1 MHPDV
6 SVVIVNYNVK
16 ELLRKC
22 LETLFVFTDPSVT
35 LEVFVVDNAS
45 SDGSV
50 EMVRKDFPGVKLIAN
65 TVNAGFPAANN
76 MAFRQCTGRY
86 VFMLNPDTEFHE
98 DTIGRLVAHFDT
110 HPGLAV
116 AGPKLL
122 NSDGSLQ
129 RSAWRTWTLSY
140 IFFDAFHLSR
150 LTPGRFYA
158 NRDWNKPF
166 MADLLSGA
174 AIFFRREVFTQ
185 IGMLD
190 EALFWIEDADFTW
203 RANKAGLKVEYWPGT
218 TLTHHTGQ
226 SAKKNYVVSLSNQV
240 FNKIKFMRK
249 HGTGFEVFLVKVISL
264 LHVLL
269 KIVFFALRAPFS
281 AVSRAKLKAYAYTLP
296 RVFNPPQGI
305 R

>member
-1 MHPDV
+1 MSPDV
-6 SVVIVNYNVK
+6 SVVIVNYNVR

-22 LETLFVFTDPSVT
+22 LETLFAFTDPSVM
-35 LEVFVVDNAS
+35 LEIFVVDNAS

-50 EMVRKDFPGVKLIAN
+50 EMIREKFPAVKLIAN
-65 TVNAGFPAANN
+65 AENVGFPAANN
-76 MAFRQCTGRY
+76 MAFRECTGRY

-98 DTIGRLVAHFDT
+98 DTIGKLVSRLDGD
-110 HPGLAV
+110 PGIAV
-116 AGPKLL
+116 AGPRLL

-129 RSAWRTWTLSY
+129 RSAWRAWRLSY

-150 LTPGRFYA
+150 FTPGRFYA
-158 NRDWNKPF
+158 DKDWNKPF
-166 MADLLSGA
+166 DADMLSGA
-174 AIFFRREVFTQ
+174 AIFFRREIFMK

-190 EALFWIEDADFTW
+190 ESLFWIEDADFTW
-203 RANKAGLKVEYWPGT
+203 RANREGLKVEYWPGT
-218 TLTHHTGQ
+218 QLTHHIGQ

-249 HGTGFEVFLVKVISL
+249 HGTGFQVFLVKLISL
-264 LHVLL
+264 LHVSL
-269 KIVFFALRAPFS
+269 KIIFFTLRAPFS
-281 AVSRAKLKAYAYTLP
+281 AVSRAKLKAYAYTFP

>member
-1 MHPDV
+1 MSPDV
-6 SVVIVNYNVK
+6 SVVIVSYNVK

-22 LETLFVFTDPSVT
+22 LETLFGHTSPSVA

-50 EMVRKDFPGVKLIAN
+50 EMIREQFPAVKLIAN
-65 TVNAGFPAANN
+65 ERNEGFPAANN
-76 MAFRQCTGRY
+76 VAFRQCTGRF

-98 DTIGRLVAHFDT
+98 DTISRLVSHFDT
-110 HPGLAV
+110 HPSLAV
-116 AGPKLL
+116 VGPKLL
-122 NSDGSLQ
+122 NTDGSLQ
-129 RSAWRTWTLSY
+129 RSAWRSWRLSY
-140 IFFDAFHLSR
+140 IFFDAFHLGS
-150 LTPGRFYA
+150 LTPGRFYKD
-158 NRDWNKPF
+158 RDWSKPF
-166 MADLLSGA
+166 MAEMLSGA
-174 AIFFRREVFTQ
+174 AIFFRREIFMH

-203 RANKAGLKVEYWPGT
+203 RANKVGLKVEYWPGT
-218 TLTHHTGQ
+218 KLTHHIGQ
-226 SAKKNYVVSLSNQV
+226 SAKKNYVISLSNQV

-249 HGTGFEVFLVKVISL
+249 HGTGFEVFLVKMISFV
-264 LHVLL
+264 HVLL
-269 KIVFFALRAPFS
+269 KIIFFSLRAPFG